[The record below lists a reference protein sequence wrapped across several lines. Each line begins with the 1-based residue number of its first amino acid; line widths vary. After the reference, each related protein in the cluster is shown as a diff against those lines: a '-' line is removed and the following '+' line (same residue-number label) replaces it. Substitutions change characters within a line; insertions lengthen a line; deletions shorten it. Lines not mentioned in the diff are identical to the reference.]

1 MSGAT
6 RVHYEDSF
14 IMVGGEIDNRKNL
27 DTMLKYQPETD
38 TWIELGG
45 KMRRGRYGTIAFV
58 VDEAIFQV
66 RYTLKVGR
74 HTY

>member
-14 IMVGGEIDNRKNL
+14 IMVGGEIDYRKNL

-45 KMRRGRYGTIAFV
+45 KMRRGRFGTIAFV

-66 RYTLKVGR
+66 CHALKVGR
-74 HTY
+74 QTY